1 MKSMEDSSSVANSKA
16 SRSLLGGKKGRL
28 CQRI

>member
-1 MKSMEDSSSVANSKA
+1 MESKENSSSVANSKA
-16 SRSLLGGKKGRL
+16 SRSQLGGKKGRS

>member
-1 MKSMEDSSSVANSKA
+1 MKSIEDTLSVDNSKA

-28 CQRI
+28 CHKM

>member
-1 MKSMEDSSSVANSKA
+1 MKSKEASSSVANSRA
-16 SRSLLGGKKGRL
+16 SRSRLGGKKGKS